1 MWWAEPESM
10 TTVRCGIA
18 LVTIVILVAGC
29 TAPNI
34 KTQCFDSVTVQ
45 GTPQFCDQV
54 VSALDLLKT
63 KSPSSYIILTDNV
76 GIIQQGKRSGMKA
89 DKWPPV
95 FELNDRSAFY
105 SITWC
110 AGVIAH
116 DSFHSKLF
124 HDYRKAH
131 HFFVPGEV
139 WAGHLPETKCL
150 AHQLQALTE
159 IGAPE
164 DELRYCRTL
173 TPIYA
178 DVPYRKRN
186 W

>member
-1 MWWAEPESM
+1 M
-10 TTVRCGIA
+10 TIVRYSIP

-29 TAPNI
+29 ASPNI
-34 KTQCFDSVTVQ
+34 KTQYFDSITIQ

-54 VSALDLLKT
+54 GSALDLLKT
-63 KSPSSYIILTDNV
+63 KSPASYIILKNNV
-76 GIIQQGKRSGMKA
+76 GIIRQGKHSGMKA
-89 DKWPPV
+89 DNSPPV
-95 FELNDRSAFY
+95 FELNNQSAFY
-105 SITWC
+105 SVTWC

-116 DSFHSKLF
+116 DSFHSKLY

-131 HFFVPGEV
+131 HFFVPGKI
-139 WAGHLPETKCL
+139 WTGHLSETKCL
-150 AHQLQALTE
+150 EHQIEALTE

-173 TPIYA
+173 TTNYA